1 MGILLSGY
9 APRVRPRFPASRVG
23 AWAVAM
29 GLASLVFELGFRAY
43 ALSPSD
49 FQTFLAASHRLMAG
63 LPLYGGRF
71 VSPPELA
78 VVLVPLAVVPLQVAY
93 AVFLAA
99 SIGALSWGTWWY
111 ARELGM
117 KGWWAAVVV
126 VLSPQGWWGLM
137 LGQPDA
143 LLVGLLLLALV
154 AVRHQRW
161 TAAGV
166 IGPWLLLKPDLS
178 WPVVPLLI
186 AAAWKDREARRQ
198 LATGLAL
205 GGTTFL
211 LMAGWLLPSWALGL
225 AHFGGRSQFQGLLS
239 GLPDLLGG
247 ELRAAPAH
255 QILASPLTWAIVAA
269 GLVAMIAAALLAGR
283 RATSTSPRTEWM
295 ILVPLAIWIATSP
308 YLHAEDA
315 LFAVPL
321 ALRLADS
328 GNSWSRLPLLLI
340 LLPWV
345 VFPTWGA
352 LSALVALGL
361 AGAGVALMVRE
372 TGPAS
377 EAVPVDPVAAT

>member
-1 MGILLSGY
+1 
-9 APRVRPRFPASRVG
+9 
-23 AWAVAM
+23 M

-43 ALSPSD
+43 ALTPSD
-49 FQTFLAASHRLMAG
+49 FQTFLAASHRLVAT
-63 LPLYGGRF
+63 LPLYGGAF

-78 VVLVPLAVVPLQVAY
+78 VILAPLAVVPVPVAY
-93 AVFLAA
+93 AIFVAA
-99 SIGALSWGTWWY
+99 SIGILAWGTGWY
-111 ARELGM
+111 ARELGLN
-117 KGWWAAVVV
+117 GWWTVVAV

-143 LLVGLLLLALV
+143 LLVGLLLLAVV

-161 TAAGV
+161 TAAGA
-166 IGPWLLLKPDLS
+166 IGPWLLLKPDLT

-186 AAAWKDREARRQ
+186 AAAWRDVGARRQ
-198 LATGLAL
+198 VVTGLAL
-205 GGTTFL
+205 GGSTFL
-211 LMAGWLLPSWALGL
+211 LMAGWLLPTWVVGL

-255 QILASPLTWAIVAA
+255 QILASPLTWAIVGA
-269 GLVAMIAAALLAGR
+269 GLVAMVAAALLAGR
-283 RATSTSPRTEWM
+283 RATSTSQRMEWM
-295 ILVPLAIWIATSP
+295 ILVPLAVWIATSP

-352 LSALVALGL
+352 LSAIFALGL

-372 TGPAS
+372 TGPGR
-377 EAVPVDPVAAT
+377 EPVPVDSVAAT

>member
-1 MGILLSGY
+1 
-9 APRVRPRFPASRVG
+9 
-23 AWAVAM
+23 M

-43 ALSPSD
+43 ALNPSD
-49 FQTFLAASHRLMAG
+49 FQTFLSASHRLMAG
-63 LPLYGGRF
+63 LPLYGGAF

-78 VVLVPLAVVPLQVAY
+78 AILVPLTVVPPPVAY
-93 AVFLAA
+93 AIFVAA
-99 SIGALSWGTWWY
+99 SIGVLVWGTGSY
-111 ARELGM
+111 ARDLGLNRWGTAM
-117 KGWWAAVVV
+117 SV
-126 VLSPQGWWGLM
+126 VLSPQGWWGLR

-143 LLVGLLLLALV
+143 LLVGLLLLTAV
-154 AVRHQRW
+154 AVRHRRW
-161 TAAGV
+161 AVAGA

-186 AAAWKDREARRQ
+186 AATWKDRGARRR

-205 GGTTFL
+205 GASTFL
-211 LMAGWLLPSWALGL
+211 VMAGWLLPNWVIGL

-247 ELRAAPAH
+247 ELRAAPAR
-255 QILASPLTWAIVAA
+255 QILASPVTWAIVAA
-269 GLVAMIAAALLAGR
+269 GLVAMATAALLAGR
-283 RATSTSPRTEWM
+283 RATTTSQRAEWM
-295 ILVPLAIWIATSP
+295 LLVTLAIWIATSP

-321 ALRLADS
+321 ALRLAQS
-328 GNSWSRLPLLLI
+328 GNSWSRVPLLLI

-352 LSALVALGL
+352 LSAICALGL

-372 TGPAS
+372 AGRGP
-377 EAVPVDPVAAT
+377 EPVPVDSLAAT